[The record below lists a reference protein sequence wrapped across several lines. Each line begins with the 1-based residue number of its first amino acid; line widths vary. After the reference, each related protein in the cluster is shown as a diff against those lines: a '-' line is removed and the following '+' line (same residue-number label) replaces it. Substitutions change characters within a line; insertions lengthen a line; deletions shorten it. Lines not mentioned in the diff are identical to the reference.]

1 MCATIKKRLVF
12 YFYTFENFMDNRAI
26 KIHLKCLKKYSNVF
40 DNALFIISIDDVN
53 NSPLIFE
60 TETELLKLGFKDI
73 RFKIHKNNGYCESQP
88 FYEEI
93 VRNLKY
99 LDGLTFFGHTKG
111 VTNYAKSDVNI
122 ESIDAWL
129 LGMYYLNLEFISE
142 VEYRMTYSVSRFFGA
157 FLMDNT
163 KSTDVKWLYSGTF
176 FWLNCQ
182 MIYLDEIT
190 NKIEIPSYCHQRG
203 FAESFSGML
212 YEWDPKTQV
221 LGSHGGM
228 FLYRHDMYSDT
239 TDLLTFLVSDDVK
252 GYEDFKNEIL
262 ENI

>member
-111 VTNYAKSDVNI
+111 VTNYAKSDVDI

-129 LGMYYLNLEFISE
+129 LGMYYLNLEFIPE
-142 VEYRMTYSVSRFFGA
+142 VEYRMTYSLSRFFGA
-157 FLMDNT
+157 F
-163 KSTDVKWLYSGTF
+163 
-176 FWLNCQ
+176 
-182 MIYLDEIT
+182 
-190 NKIEIPSYCHQRG
+190 
-203 FAESFSGML
+203 
-212 YEWDPKTQV
+212 
-221 LGSHGGM
+221 
-228 FLYRHDMYSDT
+228 
-239 TDLLTFLVSDDVK
+239 
-252 GYEDFKNEIL
+252 
-262 ENI
+262 